1 MAKRIAKKE
10 DVVRPQKSAE
20 LRLIEF
26 VDNYVLDFNATRA
39 YGEVWGSTNDGTN
52 RTESSKYLAKP
63 DVQQYLRSVLKARQD
78 ALHLDTAY
86 VVRKYTEI
94 VEADYTQVMKVMTY
108 NQIASLPAPVRK
120 LIQGVKI
127 KKNKFENEQE
137 NGRYNSRETE
147 EYEVTFMSKDKAIE
161 ALGRFTGAFAKDNV
175 KGVVDLGKM
184 SYTDMILAMAEIP
197 DDDE

>member
-1 MAKRIAKKE
+1 MAKKVAGKE
-10 DVVRPQKSAE
+10 PVVRPHKSAE

-26 VDNYVLDFNATRA
+26 VDNYVQDFNASRA
-39 YGEVWGSTNDGTN
+39 YGEVFGLKNEASC
-52 RTESSKYLAKP
+52 RALSSKYLT
-63 DVQQYLRSVLKARQD
+63 DINVQQYLRTTLKARQD
-78 ALHLDTAY
+78 ALHLDTSY

-108 NQIASLPAPVRK
+108 GQIAALPAPVRK

-161 ALGRFTGAFAKDNV
+161 ALGRFTGTFAKDNV

-184 SYTDMILAMAEIP
+184 SYTDMILAMQDIP